1 MNQLLFSEVRLMRIL
16 VADRQAKVRF
26 ALRVLL
32 ERQPG
37 FEIVGEASNTTDLL
51 DRAAAEAPEVV
62 LFDWDLAT
70 PTPASM
76 MLALRRACPDAMV
89 IALSGR
95 AETRKG
101 ALAAGADAFVS
112 KGDPPER
119 LLGAITQCHH
129 TACCD
134 ASE

>member
-1 MNQLLFSEVRLMRIL
+1 MRIL

-37 FEIVGEASNTTDLL
+37 FEIVGEASSTTDLL
-51 DRAAAEAPEVV
+51 DRAAAEVPEVV
-62 LFDWDLAT
+62 LFDWDMAAPS
-70 PTPASM
+70 PTGM
-76 MLALRRACPDAMV
+76 MLALRDACPGAAV

-95 AETRKG
+95 AEARRT

-119 LLGAITQCHH
+119 LLNAIAQHCHP
-129 TACCD
+129 ACC
-134 ASE
+134 ETPE